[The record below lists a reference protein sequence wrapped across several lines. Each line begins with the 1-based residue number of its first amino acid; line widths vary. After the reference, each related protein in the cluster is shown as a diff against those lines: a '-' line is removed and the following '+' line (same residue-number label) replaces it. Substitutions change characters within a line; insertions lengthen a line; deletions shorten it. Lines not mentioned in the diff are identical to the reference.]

1 MRIKYLLPVL
11 LAASLSTAAFA
22 NPFETTLKN
31 GLRIIVKEDHRAPTA
46 VQMVWYRIGS
56 IDEVD
61 GHSGVAHVLE
71 HMMFKG
77 TPSVGPGEFNKRV
90 AGLLHAV
97 AAFVLVLGFIVHVY
111 AALWVKGTLHAM
123 VRGTVSGGWAKH
135 HHPQW
140 YREQMQGQAATK
152 VPRK

>member
-46 VQMVWYRIGS
+46 VQMVWYRIGR

-61 GHSGVAHVLE
+61 GHSGVA
-71 HMMFKG
+71 
-77 TPSVGPGEFNKRV
+77 TCWN
-90 AGLLHAV
+90 
-97 AAFVLVLGFIVHVY
+97 
-111 AALWVKGTLHAM
+111 T
-123 VRGTVSGGWAKH
+123 
-135 HHPQW
+135 
-140 YREQMQGQAATK
+140 
-152 VPRK
+152 